1 MVVSGRYTMPGPILV
16 TLSGFAF
23 NHPVTYNYTMN
34 LIDSVDSRYQFLTK
48 IWAKQKIEYLL
59 VLYYALNPSDPAAI
73 ALKNQIIQLSIAY
86 GVISPFTSFGVITG
100 QTNNNSEMI
109 GETYKFA
116 GNYPNPF
123 NPSTTIK
130 LLVNKAI
137 FKIAYVRIYN
147 VLGQLVTVIP
157 FNINGKGTYSIKWD
171 GLLNSGKSAPSG
183 VYFYVIDLGDQIL
196 KSKMVLL
203 K

>member
-1 MVVSGRYTMPGPILV
+1 MPGPILV
-16 TLSGFAF
+16 TLSGYAF

-34 LIDSVDSRYQFLTK
+34 LIDSVDGRYQFLTK

-59 VLYYALNPSDPAAI
+59 VLYYALNPNDPAAI

-100 QTNNNSEMI
+100 QTNNTNEVIS
-109 GETYKFA
+109 ETYKLA

-123 NPSTTIK
+123 NPVTTIK
-130 LLVNKAI
+130 LLVNKAVA
-137 FKIAYVRIYN
+137 KTAYIRIYN
-147 VLGQLVTVIP
+147 VLGQLVNVIP
-157 FNINGKGTYSIKWD
+157 FEINGKGIYEIKWN
-171 GLLNSGKSAPSG
+171 GMLSSGQSAPSG